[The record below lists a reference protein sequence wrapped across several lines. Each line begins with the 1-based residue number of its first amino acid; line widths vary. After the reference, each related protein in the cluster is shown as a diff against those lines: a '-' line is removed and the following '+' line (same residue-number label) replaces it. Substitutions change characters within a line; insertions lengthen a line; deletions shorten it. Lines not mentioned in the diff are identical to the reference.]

1 MNDFESYLNNIKIMA
16 AEEGYDS
23 LDETYVEH
31 LRARYFGEDVIIGRS
46 KRVVLREL
54 KESDL
59 EVLCGLQD
67 AAKEPSLEAFIK
79 DSYEESLYALKS
91 YITTMYP
98 LYDYGIWAVES
109 ACDGS
114 FLGLC
119 GIGNR
124 EVHGQNYTDLGYYIC
139 PGHRRQGL
147 ATECVEIVLNYAKKY
162 LEFSVIYAII
172 KEENRISEGILC
184 KFDFEVID
192 KHENVRVYQ
201 KKLGELQ

>member
-1 MNDFESYLNNIKIMA
+1 MKDFESYLETIKQMA

-46 KRVVLREL
+46 KRVILREL

-59 EVLCGLQD
+59 KVFLRLPD

-79 DSYEESLYALKS
+79 DSYEESLHAMKS

-109 ACDGS
+109 VCDGS

-124 EVHGQNYTDLGYYIC
+124 EVNGQNYTDLGYYIC
-139 PGHRRQGL
+139 PGYRRQGL
-147 ATECVEIVLNYAKKY
+147 ATECIEIVLDYAKKY

-184 KFDFEVID
+184 KFGFEAIG
-192 KHENVRVYQ
+192 KHENIRVYQ

>member
-1 MNDFESYLNNIKIMA
+1 MKDFESYLETIKQMA

-46 KRVVLREL
+46 KRVILREL

-59 EVLCGLQD
+59 KVFLRLPD

-79 DSYEESLYALKS
+79 DSYEESLHAMKS

-109 ACDGS
+109 VCDGS

-124 EVHGQNYTDLGYYIC
+124 EVNGKNYTDLGYYIC
-139 PGHRRQGL
+139 PGYRRQGL
-147 ATECVEIVLNYAKKY
+147 ATECIEIVLDYAKKY

-172 KEENRISEGILC
+172 KEENRISEGILF
-184 KFDFEVID
+184 KFGFEAIG
-192 KHENVRVYQ
+192 KHENIRVYQ

>member
-1 MNDFESYLNNIKIMA
+1 MTDFESYLDTIKEMA

-46 KRVVLREL
+46 ERVILREL

-59 EVLCGLQD
+59 EVLVRLPD
-67 AAKEPSLEAFIK
+67 AGQEPSLEAFIK
-79 DSYEESLYALKS
+79 GSCEESLHALKS
-91 YITTMYP
+91 YIRTMYP
-98 LYDYGIWAVES
+98 LYDYGIWAAES
-109 ACDGS
+109 VRDGS

-124 EVHGQNYTDLGYYIC
+124 EVSGREYTDLGYYIR
-139 PGHRRQGL
+139 PEYRRQGL
-147 ATECVEIVLNYAKKY
+147 ATECIEIVLDYARKY

-184 KFDFEVID
+184 KFDFEVIK
-192 KHENVRVYQ
+192 KHGNIRVYQ